1 MKNYKQFINEEIDL
15 KGNRGIPK
23 DFIKQAEEEAG
34 LNYGIWTDDKSKLPE
49 IAGEM
54 HIIQN
59 KINNLMKTNDNGVT
73 LSPDE
78 LNDRHFKLEQLAE
91 KVIRDEFDELLDAS
105 ILPIEFDIKL
115 VSGGTDVYTAIKNL
129 HDVPIQHEEP
139 SKEEQEK
146 VTKREQEREENEKDG
161 NIEEENLP
169 ENPIER
175 AKLLSKR
182 KAPGTTLVTA
192 IDKKKILNMI
202 TQGAGKLTKNI
213 IKYSDIVD
221 NGIKEIFGSKSEEIL
236 DAWNKL
242 SDIADKMDWVFPI
255 DEKPDAMKN
264 KKEGEAGATEVTWE
278 SLSGEK
284 YDLKLLLE
292 KEATKIIIKSV
303 GVDFPMLIHE
313 AVKGIYIYLQS
324 GAIKRDPETAAL
336 IKKAT
341 SSFYD
346 ESQDFRYGPVALKML
361 LNFLVKFP
369 QTLKY
374 KRMDARVFTMLATDK
389 ERALAEAREATEYK
403 DYLQKKAEMCLSD
416 GKFLEVM
423 KSVFSVFDNVNV
435 DDNIE
440 FVINE
445 KRFNNSLAK
454 KEIGKLIE
462 YIANDI
468 EDYKK
473 ELAEWERENKERE
486 EYDIRHQN
494 GYYDQEEIDNSPEL
508 TTTVNN
514 LMSSV
519 NEPSEKKLTQ
529 KEINQMIDD
538 ELGKENP
545 DDDKLSKLVDLLK
558 SESSKIIYSK
568 EINRINENKIKK

>member
-462 YIANDI
+462 YITDDI

-514 LMSSV
+514 LISSV